1 MVVGDD
7 DERPSLV
14 RVESDRPVDRH
25 LQVVLEL
32 SAENRMI
39 KTSRHDRVHQAIL
52 PLSFHQAELTPV
64 GREEEILLPGTPEG
78 SGDGSL
84 AGFVCEV

>member
-25 LQVVLEL
+25 PQVVLEL

-39 KTSRHDRVHQAIL
+39 KTRQGSSGNFTSESKIPQVQDLRCSSRAM
-52 PLSFHQAELTPV
+52 
-64 GREEEILLPGTPEG
+64 
-78 SGDGSL
+78 
-84 AGFVCEV
+84 AG

>member
-14 RVESDRPVDRH
+14 RVESDQPVDRH

-39 KTSRHDRVHQAIL
+39 KTQRGLSGNFTSEPPPDRADY
-52 PLSFHQAELTPV
+52 
-64 GREEEILLPGTPEG
+64 RRWRR
-78 SGDGSL
+78 
-84 AGFVCEV
+84 